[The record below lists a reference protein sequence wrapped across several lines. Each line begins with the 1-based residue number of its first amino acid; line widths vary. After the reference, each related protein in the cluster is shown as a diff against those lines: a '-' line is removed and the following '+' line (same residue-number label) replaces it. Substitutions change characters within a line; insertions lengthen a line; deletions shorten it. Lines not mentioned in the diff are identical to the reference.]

1 MHCQHGAYPERSDIE
16 TEAKRIRIGDWI
28 LDPELNQIEGSDGT
42 VTLEPLAAEVLA
54 YFARNHGK
62 VIGPDE
68 LIENLWSRSY
78 VGDSP
83 VYRIMAEL
91 RRLLGDDARNPSY
104 FETIRKRGYRLVAPV
119 EFLSERGLAGETRS
133 HVQSSDATPDAEFA
147 TKPAPAKLPGFAWI
161 GMMFVVVAVAGY
173 WLLSRPTTESMS
185 APNQPPVVAVLPFED
200 VSSSEASHIVRGLTD
215 AVATRLSGV
224 SQLRIIS
231 RNSTRQFDKSDE
243 SAQAIGKELGAQYL
257 ITGTVMRRMGDDDT
271 EWLRVNAHLV
281 DVATEINVW
290 SQTYEHPLADI
301 FELQSSIAERV
312 AQQLDVTLMD
322 AAQGEMQKSSDAL
335 TISAYARYL
344 KGREALGRGFAQP
357 DLQEAVS
364 EFEAAI
370 VEDPEFAQ
378 AYASLGLA
386 HLQLYAQYWDRSE
399 ERLSLARTNI
409 DRSLELDPTLVDAQ
423 FGLGSYYLR
432 REMLAPAL
440 EHLEFVR
447 LNRPSHTEALTAIG
461 QVYQRQGKLDKAV
474 EALDAAARFDPLN
487 HLLLYVLGQTQIV
500 YGDYN
505 NAEESLERAIT
516 LRPELVEGYLF
527 KAVLYMSWLG
537 DERRAGAE
545 FERAAAKIGMDN
557 LMEWLLQPGL
567 SSSFRFAG
575 PVFMEALEKWQLEG
589 SDADPAAYYL
599 AMADHAEIS
608 GNKNRARLNY
618 EKALVILEETVLQV
632 PHEPFFLAL
641 LGSAYAGAG
650 RPDEAIATGQR
661 LLQMAPVERNP
672 WDNADYLWYMA
683 EIYVLAGLHDEAI
696 AQVEIALQYPSTV
709 TRAWIQVE
717 PFWEPLRDDPRFQ
730 ELVSDP

>member
-1 MHCQHGAYPERSDIE
+1 
-16 TEAKRIRIGDWI
+16 
-28 LDPELNQIEGSDGT
+28 
-42 VTLEPLAAEVLA
+42 
-54 YFARNHGK
+54 
-62 VIGPDE
+62 
-68 LIENLWSRSY
+68 
-78 VGDSP
+78 
-83 VYRIMAEL
+83 MAEL
-91 RRLLGDDARNPSY
+91 RRVLGDDARNPSY
-104 FETIRKRGYRLVAPV
+104 IETIRKRGYRLVASV
-119 EFLSERGLAGETRS
+119 EFLNEDSVAGESRPNAP
-133 HVQSSDATPDAEFA
+133 SSDATPDPEFSA
-147 TKPAPAKLPGFAWI
+147 KHAPPSLPHFVWI
-161 GMMFVVVAVAGY
+161 AIVFVVVAVAGY
-173 WLLSRPTTESMS
+173 WLWNRPTDESMT
-185 APNQPPVVAVLPFED
+185 APNQPPVIAVLPFED
-200 VSSSEASHIVRGLTD
+200 MSSSEASHIVRGLTE

-243 SAQAIGKELGAQYL
+243 SAQAIGNELGAQYL
-257 ITGTVMRRMGDDDT
+257 ITGTVMRRMVDGDT

-290 SQTYEHPLADI
+290 SQTYEHPLTDI

-312 AQQLDVTLMD
+312 AQELDVTLFD
-322 AAQGEMQKSSDAL
+322 AAQGERQTSRDAL

-344 KGREALGRGFAQP
+344 QGREALGRGFDEP

-370 VEDPEFAQ
+370 VEDPAFAQ

-386 HLQLYAQYWDRSE
+386 HLQLYAQYWDRSD
-399 ERLSLARTNI
+399 ERLELARENI
-409 DRSLELDPTLVDAQ
+409 DRSLELDPMLIDAQ

-432 REMLAPAL
+432 REMLTPAL
-440 EHLEFVR
+440 EHLELVR
-447 LNRPSHTEALTAIG
+447 RNRPSHTEALTAIA
-461 QVYQRQGKLDKAV
+461 QVYQRQGKLEEAV

-487 HLLLYVLGQTQIV
+487 HLLLYMLGQTQIV

-537 DERRAGAE
+537 DELRAGAE
-545 FERAAAKIGMDN
+545 FERAAAKIGMNN
-557 LMEWLLQPGL
+557 LMEWLLQPGV

-575 PVFMEALEKWQLEG
+575 PVFLEALERWQLEG
-589 SDADPAAYYL
+589 SNADPAAYYL

-608 GNKNRARLNY
+608 GNKDRARLNY
-618 EKALVILEETVLQV
+618 EKALIILEETVLRA
-632 PHEPFFLAL
+632 PDEPFFRAL

-683 EIYVLAGLHDEAI
+683 EIYVLAGLYDEAI
-696 AQVEIALQYPSTV
+696 AQVEIALQYPSTL